1 MPPHWTGWAAPALS
15 RRATQGYGRGRN
27 SLDKEAAVPENSIK
41 HRDEFE
47 RMAGSGG
54 CTWMLARKALGTSAF
69 GFNLV
74 EIEPGGSLPE
84 HDEAGSGQV
93 ELYIV
98 LEGDATIA
106 VDGQELPAP
115 AGTYASLDPGSS
127 RTLLNHSDEP
137 VTALLVGVLPNDGYQ
152 PPPWA

>member
-1 MPPHWTGWAAPALS
+1 MPGT
-15 RRATQGYGRGRN
+15 
-27 SLDKEAAVPENSIK
+27 SIK

-74 EIEPGGSLPE
+74 EIEPGGALPE

-93 ELYIV
+93 ELYVV
-98 LEGDATIA
+98 LEGEATIS
-106 VDGQELPAP
+106 VDGEELPAP
-115 AGTYASLDPGSS
+115 AGTFASLDPTSS
-127 RTLLNHSDEP
+127 RTLTNHSAEP
-137 VTALLVGVLPNDGYQ
+137 VTALLVGVLPNDAYA
-152 PPPWA
+152 PPGWA